1 MMEILVTPQ
10 EILNTKER
18 IMIDLIK
25 DGEEFLK
32 KFELNQDII
41 LDSISLVYRYLRITG
56 KIPHNSY
63 KFFIAAYYIITRH
76 PLSFPAHE
84 TKKKFC
90 IKFGIEPS
98 SLEYSVD
105 QLVMTLNYIKFLD
118 DKNYPYFIDPSND
131 LGLKI
136 AKNFVKTK
144 VEKALMNFYL
154 LHQPFNSQIIC
165 EEIVTSLIFEMNLF
179 PQELLRQYYE
189 IIYEFI
195 ESNLQNQYY
204 EDYIKL
210 QEKYLI

>member
-1 MMEILVTPQ
+1 MMEILIPLQ
-10 EILNTKER
+10 EVSNTKER
-18 IMIDLIK
+18 ITIDLIK

-32 KFELNQDII
+32 KFELNQEII

-56 KIPHNSY
+56 KIPHNTY

-84 TKKKFC
+84 SKKKFC
-90 IKFGIEPS
+90 HKFGIELS
-98 SLEYSVD
+98 SLDYSVD
-105 QLVMTLNYIKFLD
+105 KLVMTLNYIKILD

-154 LHQPFNSQIIC
+154 LHQAFNSQIIC

-189 IIYEFI
+189 IIFEFI
-195 ESNLQNQYY
+195 ESILKNQYY

-210 QEKYLI
+210 QRKYLI